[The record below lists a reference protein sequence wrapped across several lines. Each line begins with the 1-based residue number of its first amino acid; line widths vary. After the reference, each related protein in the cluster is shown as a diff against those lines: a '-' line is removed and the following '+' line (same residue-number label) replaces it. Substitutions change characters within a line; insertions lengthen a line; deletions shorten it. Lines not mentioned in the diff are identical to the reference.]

1 MKKYLATIATQFK
14 ELFFRFPVAT
24 LFCVLTFLVFVGV
37 IADSLEIREIEI
49 QSAIMVLTLGYTL
62 SLCAGIFAEDKEW
75 KSWRKRIDVL
85 VIPAMIGY
93 FFLLIQNEEIS
104 QTVVICHYVL
114 SLATASLLIIAPFS
128 TTKSPIILWQYNV
141 KILLQLLLATI
152 CAVIFFG
159 GFALALLS
167 IQILFDVSF
176 SDRYFGYLAAFFF
189 SLFLPLFFAAG
200 IPTKAKICEIKNYP
214 IFKIVGQYVL
224 IPLLA
229 TYLVILYAYGFKI
242 LFAWELPNGL
252 LSWLTLAFSS
262 VGLLIFF
269 MLHNLYVTRATK
281 ISTIFG
287 KWFFFFEIPL
297 LGLLFLAIL
306 RRVADYG
313 FTESRYYLLLA
324 ACWLL
329 GVTIYFILT
338 KGRTVRPVIIS
349 FILVALLS
357 IVGPWSAFSV
367 SNKSQYNRLEK
378 ILAENDLLEN
388 GKFSN
393 DATIATTRAVS
404 RECEEILYFFAKRE
418 KVEYLQ
424 PLFTQDIVAIYQRY
438 GRWSFAEAVF
448 SNEEF
453 DLDESSDFGEVF
465 DVSEIDTSDYF
476 SYSLNMEKEVLSM
489 SGYDL
494 FAHYLYYTWNENSQN
509 DLSSAYII
517 KSKPNGIIEIYSDN
531 QLSQTIDLKKAIE
544 KIKVRVYL
552 DDVGSYYSQE
562 QLTIVEQDC
571 KIVFKEISGDYGD
584 KNPVSSAE
592 MYIFWKK

>member
-1 MKKYLATIATQFK
+1 MKKYLKTVVAQFK

-24 LFCVLTFLVFVGV
+24 LFCVLSFLIFVGEV
-37 IADSLEIREIEI
+37 ADWDILYEVEM
-49 QSAIMVLTLGYTL
+49 QSAIMVSTLGFVL

-85 VIPAMIGY
+85 VILLMVGY
-93 FFLLIQNEEIS
+93 FFWLIQNNEIS
-104 QTVVICHYVL
+104 HINGIAHIIF
-114 SLATASLLIIAPFS
+114 SLVAMSLLSIASFS

-141 KILLQLLLATI
+141 KMLWQLLLATI
-152 CAVIFFG
+152 CAVIFFS
-159 GFALALLS
+159 GFALALS
-167 IQILFDVSF
+167 AVQVLFDILS
-176 SDRYFGYLAAFFF
+176 SGRSMGYLSAFFF

-200 IPTKAKICEIKNYP
+200 IPTKTQIHEAKKFP
-214 IFKIVGQYVL
+214 VLKIIGQYIL
-224 IPLLA
+224 IPILA
-229 TYLVILYAYGFKI
+229 TYLIIIYAYGLKI
-242 LFAWELPNGL
+242 LFIWELPKGM
-252 LSWLTLAFSS
+252 LSWLILVSS
-262 VGLLIFF
+262 GAGLLIFF
-269 MLHNLYVTRATK
+269 MLHNLYVTKATK
-281 ISTIFG
+281 ISALFG
-287 KWFFFFEIPL
+287 KWFFYLKLPL

-329 GVTIYFILT
+329 GVTIYLIIT

-393 DATIATTRAVS
+393 DNTRIINRAVS

-453 DLDESSDFGEVF
+453 DLDESSDFGEAV

-544 KIKVRVYL
+544 KIKLRVYL